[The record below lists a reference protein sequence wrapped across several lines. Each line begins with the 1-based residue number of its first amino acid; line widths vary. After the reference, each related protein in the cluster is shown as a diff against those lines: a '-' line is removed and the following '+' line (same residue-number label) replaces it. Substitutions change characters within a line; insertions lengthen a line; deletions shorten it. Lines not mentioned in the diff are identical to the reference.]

1 MHVLICPLHNVL
13 RCYSYRVVF
22 QSYKVW
28 VLPASFF
35 CHVACPFLFISV
47 SSNMRLKCTYSL
59 TFRICDLWNVVLTI
73 NLSLI
78 VLLSK
83 IFYIFST
90 RAQLAGGGSVGGRR
104 FTWVF
109 LQTEAKC
116 PGLRDK
122 SPDCVIYGL
131 NFSFK
136 MLFLRLP
143 RRKKAE
149 LFFLSCA
156 AVEIFIEMPLF

>member
-35 CHVACPFLFISV
+35 CHVTCPFLFISV

-83 IFYIFST
+83 IFYIFSP
-90 RAQLAGGGSVGGRR
+90 RAQLAGGGGLEGRDLP
-104 FTWVF
+104 VF
-109 LQTEAKC
+109 ICKLKQSA
-116 PGLRDK
+116 
-122 SPDCVIYGL
+122 
-131 NFSFK
+131 
-136 MLFLRLP
+136 LFWGI
-143 RRKKAE
+143 KA
-149 LFFLSCA
+149 LIVLS
-156 AVEIFIEMPLF
+156 MG